1 MFRHLIRQ
9 HPGGE
14 ELILDVAG
22 RDCTNAFEEAG
33 HSTDA
38 TNMLKKYKIGELVE
52 VCLNYTPFL

>member
-1 MFRHLIRQ
+1 MLIFK

-22 RDCTNAFEEAG
+22 RDCTNDFEESG

-38 TNMLKKYKIGELVE
+38 RNFLKKYKIGELVE
-52 VCLNYTPFL
+52 VCLSSHLVSIS